1 MIAELIKTSDI
12 CTWFMHV
19 VRSQR
24 VKPVGNPIF
33 HKSSANY
40 KHIVKPMNF
49 SIG

>member
-1 MIAELIKTSDI
+1 MIAKLIKTSDI
-12 CTWFMHV
+12 FTWFMHV

-24 VKPVGNPIF
+24 VKPVGNPILP
-33 HKSSANY
+33 KSSAHY